1 MYDHRDLSMC
11 PDEILVAAAY
21 QCYNND
27 GEAVKACRN
36 CPTNKYVRFKNDEDC
51 SRQHLNAEMAE
62 RFRSIVASR
71 AVTPKDFTK
80 FTVNELKEA
89 YEICIRHNRDDCRK
103 CPLYHIQ
110 EDGLPSSCSPNLL
123 QNEINRRFFAAYCDT
138 ATIRIK

>member
-1 MYDHRDLSMC
+1 MITRDLSKC

-36 CPTNKYVRFKNDEDC
+36 CPTNKYVKFKNDRDC
-51 SRQHLNAEMAE
+51 SRQHLDAEMAE
-62 RFRSIVASR
+62 RFRNIVANR

>member
-1 MYDHRDLSMC
+1 MYDYRDLSKC

-21 QCYNND
+21 LCYNRD
-27 GEAVKACRN
+27 GEAVEACKN
-36 CPTNKYVRFKNDEDC
+36 CPTNKYVKFKNDRDC
-51 SRQHLNAEMAE
+51 SRQHLDAEMAE
-62 RFRSIVASR
+62 RFRSIVAGR
-71 AVTPKDFTK
+71 KVTPKDFTK

-123 QNEINRRFFAAYCDT
+123 QNEINRRFFEWCST
-138 ATIRIK
+138 AEVE